1 MADFPHTDPLSDAVL
16 DQLFREARTINVWRD
31 KPVSDELLHQLY
43 DLTKMGATSANC
55 CPARFHF
62 VKSDAAKARLKPHLM
77 EGNDTKM
84 LQAPV
89 TVIIAND
96 LEFADKIPQLFPH
109 NPGAKDWFADPDVA
123 AITAVRNG
131 TLQGAYLMMAARSLG
146 LHCGPMSG
154 FDNAGVDKEF
164 FAGSALKSN
173 FICSLGYGT
182 TDDIFPRSPRLA
194 FDEAAAIL

>member
-1 MADFPHTDPLSDAVL
+1 MANFPYTDPVSDAVL
-16 DQLFREARTINVWRD
+16 DQLFLEARTINVWRD
-31 KPVSDELLHQLY
+31 EPVSDDQLRRLY
-43 DLTKMGATSANC
+43 DITRMGATSANC

-62 VKSDAAKARLKPHLM
+62 VKSDEAKERLKPYLM
-77 EGNDTKM
+77 EGNDTKVM
-84 LQAPV
+84 QAPV

-96 LEFADKIPQLFPH
+96 LQFADKIPQLFPH

-123 AITAVRNG
+123 SITAMRNG
-131 TLQGAYLMMAARSLG
+131 TLQGAYLMIAARSLG

-164 FAGSALKSN
+164 FAGTSLKSN
-173 FICSLGYGT
+173 FLCSIGYGSSEE
-182 TDDIFPRSPRLA
+182 IFPRSPRLA

>member
-1 MADFPHTDPLSDAVL
+1 MADFPYTEPLSDEVF

-31 KPVSDELLHQLY
+31 KPVSDELLHKVY

-62 VKSDAAKARLKPHLM
+62 VKSDAAKARLKPLLM
-77 EGNDTKM
+77 EGNDAKM

-96 LEFADKIPQLFPH
+96 LKFADKIPQLFPH
-109 NPGAKDWFADPDVA
+109 NPGAKDWFADPGVA
-123 AITAVRNG
+123 EITAMRNG
-131 TLQGAYLMMAARSLG
+131 TLQGAYLMLAARSLG

-154 FDNAGVDKEF
+154 FDNAAVDKEF
-164 FAGSALKSN
+164 FAGTALKSN

-182 TDDIFPRSPRLA
+182 TDDVFPRSPRLP